1 MIHCISNNK
10 EEREADVAHHS
21 GSDQTGLRY
30 SKGPPTCSFLPP
42 IHNMAKRKMQAQD
55 KFSFFFSHLTMCN
68 LSHGQHTVKR
78 AAIVEERKQTYG
90 RFIAA
95 SRLLCI
101 SVYLC
106 YCLMTTIH
114 THRGGEEKQI
124 LLIMWCPG
132 MSLCKRGCQ
141 LTYHMWD
148 KPYYC

>member
-1 MIHCISNNK
+1 MIHCTSNN
-10 EEREADVAHHS
+10 EEEGEADVAHHS
-21 GSDQTGLRY
+21 DWPTLL
-30 SKGPPTCSFLPP
+30 SKALQLALFFLPYSE
-42 IHNMAKRKMQAQD
+42 KETQAQCN
-55 KFSFFFSHLTMCN
+55 FFFPPPLLLTMCN
-68 LSHGQHTVKR
+68 LSRGQHTVKR
-78 AAIVEERKQTYG
+78 TAIVQEGKRAYS

-95 SRLLCI
+95 SRSLCI

-106 YCLMTTIH
+106 YCLMTTMH